1 MEPDHRAEARERQVR
16 ALPRVLRR
24 KRGRGRAV
32 DEAGED
38 GDGVGVTRRSMK
50 RAAAS
55 VRWVVLSFL
64 SLRRR
69 CLRQSMR
76 PTRDSTFPTP
86 MIYALEF
93 YCGLAKTPAGRTIDR
108 TRSAPSRGF
117 VRPMEQSDDPHGGCF
132 RALSAPRAR
141 SHRDKSARVFPFAIN
156 ARKHPLL
163 APSGARRLHSRR
175 CNRVVVLLTTTK
187 TQTKGLKQRRDEHK
201 EFTNEE
207 LHE

>member
-1 MEPDHRAEARERQVR
+1 
-16 ALPRVLRR
+16 
-24 KRGRGRAV
+24 
-32 DEAGED
+32 
-38 GDGVGVTRRSMK
+38 MK

-76 PTRDSTFPTP
+76 PTRGSTFPTP

-117 VRPMEQSDDPHGGCF
+117 VRPMEASRRMLSRVECTTREESSRQI
-132 RALSAPRAR
+132 RALCLCFTLQSTRENIRFSLHRAHVA
-141 SHRDKSARVFPFAIN
+141 SIRV
-156 ARKHPLL
+156 
-163 APSGARRLHSRR
+163 GATASSSSY
-175 CNRVVVLLTTTK
+175 
-187 TQTKGLKQRRDEHK
+187 
-201 EFTNEE
+201 
-207 LHE
+207 

>member
-1 MEPDHRAEARERQVR
+1 MEPDHRAEARAGQVR

-76 PTRDSTFPTP
+76 PTRGSTFPTP

-93 YCGLAKTPAGRTIDR
+93 YSGLAKTPAGRTIDR

-117 VRPMEQSDDPHGGCF
+117 IRPMEASRRMLSRVECTTREESSRQI
-132 RALSAPRAR
+132 RACAYASLCNQRAKTSASR
-141 SHRDKSARVFPFAIN
+141 SIGRTSPPFASVQP
-156 ARKHPLL
+156 RR
-163 APSGARRLHSRR
+163 RRLTDHDQDA
-175 CNRVVVLLTTTK
+175 NEGFETK
-187 TQTKGLKQRRDEHK
+187 TRRAQRIYE
-201 EFTNEE
+201 
-207 LHE
+207 